1 MNIIGSLMI
10 FGLWFCEVSVDT
22 QQNLRVICQSFF
34 YTLMIYAA
42 YWSNH
47 MITSTVSSVV
57 WLTIPHLD
65 KPKKL
70 VPQNYKKLTVKV
82 YNPSIYQFTGSA

>member
-1 MNIIGSLMI
+1 MI

-22 QQNLRVICQSFF
+22 QQNISLNHFDVIWELYVNLFF
-34 YTLMIYAA
+34 YTLMTYAA

-70 VPQNYKKLTVKV
+70 VPQNYKNL
-82 YNPSIYQFTGSA
+82 Q